1 MLCVITGLLLLMV
14 DTAADEA
21 AAVLWAVTGLVLL
34 MVDAAADDEIAGTIA
49 EF

>member
-1 MLCVITGLLLLMV
+1 MV